1 MTSKNN
7 GSKTSTS
14 TPVIPQPKRISVGS
28 TDEGLVTVEIQL
40 RKFKVTVIE
49 ADGFFRFKLSSLV
62 TELLKE
68 FGEVSEG
75 KYEDAVR
82 RNMLTEVWAPLKA
95 CSTGE
100 VPTWEQFLRMP
111 KGDIAF
117 WVETAKEIGHEFAWL
132 DGLNQIYD
140 AQVTQTERELSEN
153 KKKEQTLKGST
164 KNS

>member
-14 TPVIPQPKRISVGS
+14 TTVIPHPKRLAVGE
-28 TDEGLVTVEIQL
+28 TDDGLVTIEIQL
-40 RKFKVTVIE
+40 RRFKVTVIE

-68 FGEVSEG
+68 FGEVGED

-100 VPTWEQFLRMP
+100 VPTYDQFLGMP
-111 KGDIAF
+111 RGDIAF
-117 WVETAKEIGHEFAWL
+117 WVETAKELGHEFAWL

-140 AQVTQTERELSEN
+140 AQVTQTERELAEN
-153 KKKEQTLKGST
+153 KKKEKTPKEST